1 MNYTSIIYIFIILI
15 TKIPANI
22 CWQMTAADI
31 LVYTVTEYISFQFPE
46 VRKMNT
52 WVKNW
57 LTAMEADVKFSEYL
71 KNRPPSVFGV

>member
-1 MNYTSIIYIFIILI
+1 
-15 TKIPANI
+15 
-22 CWQMTAADI
+22 MTVADI